1 MSSIPIQRLHHANIV
16 VNDAR
21 ATAQNY
27 ARLLGIARWEV
38 RHWTPRRLIGS
49 HAYGYRAE
57 FGYTTATGSNP
68 QGVTFRLV
76 QPTHGFSTFT
86 EYLITRGEG
95 VHSLCTTSLA
105 PRELESL
112 LTGLEHEHGL
122 VVAQGADDG
131 AGHRT
136 IMFDTR
142 EALGGFFVEVVSSG
156 AAPVAADEVW
166 DYSHDNQRPGAV
178 AWLAQIPRVGHFGVA
193 VSRLTDKLPAY
204 ARLLD
209 VSHWNGIHFHNT
221 PGGLEHAT
229 LDATVVDNAWLLAI
243 TDVADFGLELL
254 QGTREPTDYQRTIQR
269 IGEGIH
275 HVLVRRGA
283 TDTEWSAVRDWMSS
297 MQIGVVMSGRVRRG
311 AGEFFY
317 LDTRAALGGY
327 LLEVLVSRDL
337 PDAPAPAA
345 TNWRFDFDF
354 TSKV

>member
-1 MSSIPIQRLHHANIV
+1 MTSIPVQRLHHANVV

-27 ARLLGIARWEV
+27 ARLLGISRWEV
-38 RHWTPRRLIGS
+38 RHWTPQRLVGS
-49 HAYGYRAE
+49 QAYGYSTE
-57 FGYTTATGSNP
+57 FGYTAATGRNTN
-68 QGVTFRLV
+68 GVTFRLV

-95 VHSLCTTSLA
+95 VHSLCTTTLA
-105 PRELESL
+105 ASELESL
-112 LTGLEHEHGL
+112 LSRFEHEHGL
-122 VVAQGADDG
+122 TVAQGTHEVDG
-131 AGHRT
+131 HAT
-136 IMFDTR
+136 VLFDTR
-142 EALGGFFVEVVSSG
+142 EALGGFFVEVDTSS
-156 AAPVAADEVW
+156 ATPVAADEIW
-166 DYSHDNQRPGAV
+166 DFSEDNQRPDGV
-178 AWLAQIPRVGHFGVA
+178 GWLAQLPRVGHFGVA
-193 VSRLTDKLPAY
+193 VSRLTDRLPAY

-209 VSHWNGIHFHNT
+209 VSRWNGVHFHNT
-221 PGGLEHAT
+221 PDGLEHAT
-229 LDATVVDNAWLLAI
+229 IDGAVVDNAWLLAI

-283 TDTEWSAVRDWMSS
+283 TDAEWSAIRDWMSS

-327 LLEVLVSRDL
+327 LLEVIVAREV
-337 PDAPAPAA
+337 PDAPTPAA
-345 TNWRFDFDF
+345 ANWRFNFDF
-354 TSKV
+354 TNKV